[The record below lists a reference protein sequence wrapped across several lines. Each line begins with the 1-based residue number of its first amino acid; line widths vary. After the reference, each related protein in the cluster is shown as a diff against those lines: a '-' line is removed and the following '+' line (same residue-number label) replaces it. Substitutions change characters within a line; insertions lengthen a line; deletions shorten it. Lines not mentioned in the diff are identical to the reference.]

1 MSLAKTSNL
10 CGAAER
16 VELGATKLSVSRMCL
31 GTAGWV
37 DDRSAESDSVQTAQ
51 RFFSGDLNMIDT
63 SNNYGFGQSETR
75 IGRVLGEL
83 GGLPEGYVLQTKLD
97 RHPLTNSFS
106 GDRMKRSLEES
117 LGRLGVDHLS
127 VLYLH
132 DPENTTFE
140 DTMSRG
146 GAVETLIGF
155 KEQGIV
161 DHIGIA
167 GAPVPMMIDYVDTGL
182 FDVLITHSRYT
193 VLDRSAEPLIARASA
208 AGIGVL
214 NAAPF
219 GGGLLSEFPFVTQ
232 PAGRQEYGY
241 NGVHARTLEAATAIG
256 EMLASHGIPIA
267 AAALQWSMRDSR
279 IHSTIVGALTA
290 AQLDD
295 LMRLSEYEIPEQLWC
310 ELVDLAPAP
319 EFWLA

>member
-1 MSLAKTSNL
+1 MSLAKSEL
-10 CGAAER
+10 RGAAER

-31 GTAGWV
+31 GAAGWV
-37 DDRSAESDSVQTAQ
+37 DERSAESDSVQTAN
-51 RFFSGDLNMIDT
+51 RFFSGELNMIDT

-75 IGRVLGEL
+75 IGRVLHEL
-83 GGLPEGYVLQTKLD
+83 GGLPDGFVLQTKLD
-97 RHPLTNSFS
+97 RHPLTGSFS

-117 LGRLGVDHLS
+117 LSRLGVDHLA

-132 DPENTTFE
+132 DPENTTFD
-140 DTMSRG
+140 DTMSSG

-167 GAPVPMMIDYVDTGL
+167 GAPIPMMIDYVDTGV

-193 VLDRSAEPLIARASA
+193 VLDRSAEPLLARATA

-219 GGGLLSEFPFVTQ
+219 GGGLLAEFPFATQ
-232 PAGRQEYGY
+232 QPGGAQYGY
-241 NGVHARTLEAATAIG
+241 NEVHARTLQAATDIG
-256 EMLASHGIPIA
+256 QLLARHGIPIA
-267 AAALQWSMRDSR
+267 AAALQWSLRDPR

-290 AQLDD
+290 AQLDG
-295 LMRLSEYEIPEQLWC
+295 LIRLGDHEISEQLWC
-310 ELVDLAPAP
+310 EIVDLAPAP
-319 EFWLA
+319 EFWLG